1 MNTEMMMDLRR
12 FAEEVRER
20 MERTGRFTK
29 VGLEDVL
36 KNNNVKRLGLRLH
49 GGGVNIVP
57 TIYLEPFFKEIGE
70 GIDMDEIVDEI
81 LDVYEINV
89 CKESVDL
96 SFFEKFSTTKDRLCM
111 KLVNRAVNAELLERV
126 PHREFLDLAV
136 VYYADCKN
144 PQIGA
149 GTIQV
154 NNYHMNTWGV
164 TEEDLWKAASV
175 NTPLLKPAKIKDI
188 VSILAAMLVSKD
200 SDDNGH
206 GCNCDTVNDAA
217 AMLVLTNVERA
228 FGAAAILYDGVLKQ
242 MADQMGCDLFLLP
255 SSVHEFIAVP
265 MKGDV
270 TMEKIPKLNQMIV
283 EVNAGQLLPEEV
295 LSDHA
300 YIYRREQ
307 DRVEMA

>member
-1 MNTEMMMDLRR
+1 MDTEIMMDLRR
-12 FAEEVRER
+12 FAEEIKEQ
-20 MERTGRFTK
+20 MERQGRFQK

-36 KNNNVKRLGLRLH
+36 KNNGIKCCGLRLYD
-49 GGGVNIVP
+49 GKRNIVP
-57 TIYLEPFFKEIGE
+57 TIYLESYFKEYRAGV
-70 GIDMDEIVDEI
+70 DMDEIVDEI
-81 LDVYEINV
+81 LDVYDSNV
-89 CKESVDL
+89 CKEIVEL
-96 SFFEKFSTTKDRLCM
+96 SFFEKFSTTKGRLCM
-111 KLVNRAVNAELLERV
+111 KLVNRATNAELLEQI

-154 NNYHMNTWGV
+154 NNCHMNTWGV
-164 TEEDLWKAASV
+164 TEEDLWKTASV
-175 NTPLLKPAKIKDI
+175 NTPLLKPARIKDI
-188 VSILAAMLVSKD
+188 LSILAAMLVSKD
-200 SDDNGH
+200 TDDSVH
-206 GCNCDTVNDAA
+206 ERNCDTVNDAA

-242 MADQMGCDLFLLP
+242 VADQMCCDLFLLP

-270 TMEKIPKLNQMIV
+270 TMEKIPKLNQMIA

>member
-96 SFFEKFSTTKDRLCM
+96 SFFEEFSATKD
-111 KLVNRAVNAELLERV
+111 K
-126 PHREFLDLAV
+126 
-136 VYYADCKN
+136 
-144 PQIGA
+144 
-149 GTIQV
+149 
-154 NNYHMNTWGV
+154 
-164 TEEDLWKAASV
+164 
-175 NTPLLKPAKIKDI
+175 
-188 VSILAAMLVSKD
+188 
-200 SDDNGH
+200 
-206 GCNCDTVNDAA
+206 
-217 AMLVLTNVERA
+217 
-228 FGAAAILYDGVLKQ
+228 
-242 MADQMGCDLFLLP
+242 
-255 SSVHEFIAVP
+255 
-265 MKGDV
+265 
-270 TMEKIPKLNQMIV
+270 MIE

-300 YIYRREQ
+300 YIYRRER